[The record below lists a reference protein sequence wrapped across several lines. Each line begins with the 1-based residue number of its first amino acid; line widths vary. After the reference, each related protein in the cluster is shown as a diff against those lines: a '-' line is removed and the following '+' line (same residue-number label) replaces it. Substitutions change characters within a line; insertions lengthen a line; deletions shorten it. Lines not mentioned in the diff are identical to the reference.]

1 MSSRKVD
8 EIDIYA
14 MAFYLRDF
22 IFQKNKGYLW
32 RLFIHEIIVFV
43 QYVYFG
49 PSITGEVAR
58 MYSGLMDF
66 TCENSSTSD
75 SEEEL
80 EVFQPAE
87 GKQNTVCLS
96 VSQFLSV

>member
-32 RLFIHEIIVFV
+32 RLIIVFV

-66 TCENSSTSD
+66 NCENSSTSD

-87 GKQNTVCLS
+87 GKQNTACL
-96 VSQFLSV
+96 